1 MTESFE
7 NIAHSGL
14 TATFLKLTHNQLESF
29 PAFFFKGLSVIHLIA
44 HYNNLSSIHED
55 AFDGFQDK
63 LESLD
68 LSQNSLTRVPTQ
80 SLRGLT
86 SLVSLNLN
94 YNILEVLPGN
104 SFTGLIS
111 LLRLSIYGNR
121 LKSIDPLAF
130 NGIGGNLTRINLG
143 ANRLTVIPSESLKNL
158 TSLQVC
164 FCSFL
169 I

>member
-14 TATFLKLTHNQLESF
+14 TATYLKLAHNELESF

-55 AFDGFQDK
+55 AFDGLQDK

-68 LSQNSLTRVPTQ
+68 LSQNSLTRVPSR

-94 YNILEVLPGN
+94 YNFLEVLSGN

-130 NGIGGNLTRINLG
+130 DAIGGNLTRINLG
-143 ANRLTVIPSESLKNL
+143 ANRLTAVPSESFQNL

-164 FCSFL
+164 FLSFFL
-169 I
+169 